1 MSNLSLY
8 QSALL
13 LSFFACS
20 ASAEITY
27 SRDVAPIL
35 YQKCTGCHHPN
46 DVAPMSL
53 IDYKSARPW
62 AKAIRE
68 AVLLKRMPPWF
79 ADSTSGHF
87 SNDPSLS
94 ESERQIIAD
103 WVDQGAKEGNPRDM
117 PPAPSYAD
125 GWHIGKPDVVFD
137 IGEDHVLKGS
147 VVDEYIYFTVP
158 TNFTEGHWVQA
169 VELRPGN
176 RKVVHHAHVSV
187 VEPDV
192 PKTASGAAQ
201 TASGAAQEGRS
212 FSDYLVRTSDG
223 LRHMRPDSPVVND
236 ACAYNGPE
244 IDRLHIA
251 GEGALA
257 SYLPGMPP
265 DNYRNDTAKW
275 IPAGAQLRFQ
285 IHYHSEASS
294 TPTAAIDRT
303 SVGLIFAATPPRH
316 PLRRLDVDNDFF
328 ALPPGSEAQEVK
340 QCATFDSDS
349 LLLSLTPHM
358 HYRGKDARFEIQR
371 PGEQVETL
379 LFVPKYD
386 FNWQLKYQLQD
397 PIFVPKGTR
406 LIITFHYDNGQNNHS
421 NPDPSR
427 TIRWGEPSE
436 EEMMSGWID
445 YIVVPPTVGSAS
457 AAHIEHPGP
466 SPHATNGSTP

>member
-1 MSNLSLY
+1 MSSRVLCQVS
-8 QSALL
+8 LL
-13 LSFFACS
+13 LGLVAGGV
-20 ASAEITY
+20 SAEITY

-35 YQKCTGCHHPN
+35 YRKCTACHHPN
-46 DVAPMSL
+46 DIAPMSL
-53 IDYKSARPW
+53 MDYKSVRPW

-79 ADSTSGHF
+79 ADPSTGHF

-94 ESERQIIAD
+94 ESEKQIITE
-103 WVDQGAKEGNPRDM
+103 WVDQGAKEGNSRDT
-117 PPAPSYAD
+117 PPAPSYVD

-137 IGEDHVLKGS
+137 IGQDHVIQS
-147 VVDEYIYFTVP
+147 ASADEYVYFTVP
-158 TNFTEGHWVQA
+158 THFTEGHWVQA

-176 RKVVHHAHVSV
+176 RKVVHHAHVGL
-187 VEPDV
+187 VEPEIAKKAAD
-192 PKTASGAAQ
+192 TAKA
-201 TASGAAQEGRS
+201 GRS
-212 FSDYLVRTSDG
+212 FSDYLVLTSDG
-223 LRHMRPDSPVVND
+223 LRHMKPDSPVVND
-236 ACAYNGPE
+236 ACAYSGPD

-251 GEGALA
+251 GEGALG

-265 DNYRNDTAKW
+265 DRYRNDTAKW

-285 IHYHSEASS
+285 IHYHSAASKS
-294 TPTAAIDRT
+294 AVPVTDRT
-303 SVGLIFAATPPRH
+303 SVGLIFASTPPSH

-328 ALPPGSEAQEVK
+328 ALPAGGDAQEVT

-371 PGEQVETL
+371 RGERAETL

-386 FNWQLKYQLQD
+386 FNWQLKYELQE
-397 PIFVPKGTR
+397 PVFAPKGTR
-406 LIITFHYDNGQNNHS
+406 LIITFHYDNSQGNPS
-421 NPDPSR
+421 NPNPSR

-445 YIVVPPTVGSAS
+445 YIETQPKTAPDRQLTLNGV
-457 AAHIEHPGP
+457 AAR
-466 SPHATNGSTP
+466 

>member
-1 MSNLSLY
+1 MILFL
-8 QSALL
+8 
-13 LSFFACS
+13 ACHGD
-20 ASAEITY
+20 AEVTF

-35 YQKCTGCHHPN
+35 YQKCTACHHPN
-46 DVAPMSL
+46 DIAPMSL
-53 IDYKSARPW
+53 IEYKSARPW

-68 AVLLKRMPPWF
+68 AVLLKQMPPWF
-79 ADSTSGHF
+79 ADSTTGHF
-87 SNDPSLS
+87 SNDPTLS
-94 ESERQIIAD
+94 ESERRTITQ
-103 WVDQGAKEGNPRDM
+103 WVDEGAKEGDPRDL
-117 PPAPSYAD
+117 PPAPSYVD

-137 IGEDHVLKGS
+137 IGQDHVLKGTS
-147 VVDEYIYFTVP
+147 VDEYVYFTVP

-176 RKVVHHAHVSV
+176 RKIVHHAHVSV
-187 VEPDV
+187 VGPDA
-192 PKTASGAAQ
+192 PKAPSSAAQ
-201 TASGAAQEGRS
+201 NGLS

-223 LRHMRPDSPVVND
+223 LRHMKPDSPVVND

-244 IDRLHIA
+244 IDSLHIA

-265 DNYRNDTAKW
+265 DSYRNDTAKW

-285 IHYHSEASS
+285 IHYHREASS
-294 TPTAAIDRT
+294 STEVATDRT
-303 SVGLIFAATPPRH
+303 SVGLIFASKPPRH

-328 ALPPGSEAQEVK
+328 AIPPGSDDQEVR
-340 QCATFDSDS
+340 QCATFNSDS

-371 PGEQVETL
+371 PGQQAETL

-386 FNWQLKYQLQD
+386 FNWQLKYELQD
-397 PIFVPKGTR
+397 PVFVPKGTR
-406 LIITFHYDNGQNNHS
+406 LIITFHYDNSQNNRA

-427 TIRWGEPSE
+427 MIRWGEPSQ

-445 YIVVPPTVGSAS
+445 YIDAPSNTVAGSQSGTEHQIPS
-457 AAHIEHPGP
+457 AQ
-466 SPHATNGSTP
+466 ATNLNHP

>member
-1 MSNLSLY
+1 MSNRALCQASL
-8 QSALL
+8 LI
-13 LSFFACS
+13 SFLACCG
-20 ASAEITY
+20 SAEVTY
-27 SRDVAPIL
+27 SRDIAPIL
-35 YQKCTGCHHPN
+35 YQKCTACHHPN
-46 DVAPMSL
+46 DIAPMSL
-53 IDYKSARPW
+53 MDYKSVRPW
-62 AKAIRE
+62 AKAVRQ
-68 AVLLKRMPPWF
+68 AVRLKRMPPWF
-79 ADSTSGHF
+79 ADSATGHF

-94 ESERQIIAD
+94 DCERKIITE
-103 WVDQGAKEGNPRDM
+103 WVDQGAEEGDPRDM
-117 PPAPSYAD
+117 PPPPSYVD

-137 IGEDHVLKGS
+137 IGQDHVIKS
-147 VVDEYIYFTVP
+147 TSVDEYIYFTVP

-187 VEPDV
+187 VEPET
-192 PKTASGAAQ
+192 PKTASDSAK
-201 TASGAAQEGRS
+201 TGRS

-223 LRHMRPDSPVVND
+223 LRHMKLDSPVVND
-236 ACAYNGPE
+236 ACAYSGPE

-251 GEGALA
+251 GEGALG

-265 DNYRNDTAKW
+265 DNYRKDTAKW

-285 IHYHSEASS
+285 IHYHSEGAKSEES
-294 TPTAAIDRT
+294 VTDRT
-303 SVGLIFAATPPRH
+303 SVGLIFASTAPSH

-328 ALPPGSEAQEVK
+328 ALPPGGDAEEVK

-358 HYRGKDARFEIQR
+358 HYRGRDARFEIQR
-371 PGEQVETL
+371 PGQPPETL

-397 PIFVPKGTR
+397 PVFVPKGTR
-406 LIITFHYDNGQNNHS
+406 LILTFHYDNSQNNRL

-427 TIRWGEPSE
+427 MIRWGEPSQ

-445 YIVVPPTVGSAS
+445 YIEVPPNTASAHQPILNSGSAR
-457 AAHIEHPGP
+457 
-466 SPHATNGSTP
+466 

>member
-1 MSNLSLY
+1 MSNRVVC
-8 QSALL
+8 QSFLL
-13 LSFFACS
+13 ISFLAGS

-35 YQKCTGCHHPN
+35 YQKCTACHQPN
-46 DVAPMSL
+46 DIAPMSL
-53 IDYKSARPW
+53 MDYKSVRPW

-79 ADSTSGHF
+79 ADSATGHF

-94 ESERQIIAD
+94 DSEKQIITG
-103 WVDQGAKEGNPRDM
+103 WVEQGAKEGNPADM
-117 PPAPSYAD
+117 PPTPSYVD
-125 GWHIGKPDVVFD
+125 GWRIGKPDVIFD
-137 IGEDHVLKGS
+137 IGEDHVIKS
-147 VVDEYIYFTVP
+147 TFVDEYVYFTVP
-158 TNFTEGHWVQA
+158 THFTEGHWVQA

-187 VEPDV
+187 VEPAAA
-192 PKTASGAAQ
+192 KTSTDSAKVGP
-201 TASGAAQEGRS
+201 S

-223 LRHMRPDSPVVND
+223 LRHMKPDSPVVND

-251 GEGALA
+251 GEGALG

-265 DNYRNDTAKW
+265 DYYRKDNAKW
-275 IPAGAQLRFQ
+275 IPAGAQLSFQ
-285 IHYHSEASS
+285 IHYHSAASKS
-294 TPTAAIDRT
+294 AEPVTDRT
-303 SVGLIFAATPPRH
+303 SVGLIFAATPPSH

-328 ALPPGSEAQEVK
+328 ALPPGSNAEEVT

-349 LLLSLTPHM
+349 LLLALTPHM

-371 PGEQVETL
+371 PGQRTETL

-397 PIFVPKGTR
+397 PVFVPKGTR
-406 LIITFHYDNGQNNHS
+406 LIITFHFDNSRGNPS

-445 YIVVPPTVGSAS
+445 YIEVSPNTAS
-457 AAHIEHPGP
+457 AHPVI
-466 SPHATNGSTP
+466 SNGVAAR